1 MTATVVPTGEA
12 ASASLSAALRE
23 RTRLAHETAEN
34 SPFVGYLL
42 SGRYPVEAYAL
53 LAAQH
58 HAIYR
63 ALEDAAA
70 RWMGDPV
77 AGPFVLAELERS
89 PSVRRDL
96 ATLLGPSWEPVANR
110 MVLPATVR
118 YVEHLRTVAATWPAG
133 FVAHHYVRYLGDLS
147 GGQIV
152 RRGLLDVFGPA
163 VSGATSFY
171 EFSRIPKVKPF
182 RDAYRSKLDALTL
195 DPTESERLVEEAVSA
210 FHFNH
215 AVFLDLGERCAAR
228 SS

>member
-1 MTATVVPTGEA
+1 MTATVEGRDVTRMP
-12 ASASLSAALRE
+12 LSAALRE

-34 SPFVGYLL
+34 SPFVGHLL

-58 HAIYR
+58 RAIYH

-70 RWMGDPV
+70 RWAGDPV
-77 AGPFVLAELERS
+77 AGPFVLDALHRS
-89 PSVRRDL
+89 SAIRRDL
-96 ATLLGPSWEPVANR
+96 HALLGPSWETVSDR

-152 RRGLLDVFGPA
+152 RRGLHDVFGPA
-163 VSGATSFY
+163 VVGATAFY
-171 EFSRIPKVKPF
+171 EFAGIPKVKPF
-182 RDAYRSKLDALTL
+182 RDAYRARLDALVL
-195 DPTESERLVEEAVSA
+195 DPSESDQLVAEAVSA